1 MEMEK
6 ASNVKGVGF
15 KGKVVHCAN
24 WSLHL
29 FFFEKVGSEVC
40 GHYK

>member
-6 ASNVKGVGF
+6 ASNVRGVGF
-15 KGKVVHCAN
+15 KGKVVHRAN

-29 FFFEKVGSEVC
+29 FFFRKVGNEVC
-40 GHYK
+40 ERYK